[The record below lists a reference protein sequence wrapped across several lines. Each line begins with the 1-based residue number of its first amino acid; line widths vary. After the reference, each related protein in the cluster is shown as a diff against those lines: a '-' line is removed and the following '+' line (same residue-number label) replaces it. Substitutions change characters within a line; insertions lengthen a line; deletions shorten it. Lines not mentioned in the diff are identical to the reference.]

1 MGSLIGDLPAGWREA
16 PLAEL
21 CEIKSG
27 PSGALRGRAITNT
40 APGVPVVMTKDFR
53 INAVSDHHLA
63 RVSEVAARELAG
75 YRLRVGDIVCARTG
89 ELGRQVIIGPK
100 EAGWLYGTACI
111 RLRPD
116 VSRLRPSYL
125 LYYLGHPR
133 VVDWVH
139 RNATG
144 SAMPSISG
152 KVLGTLPVAF
162 PDPARQSEIAEVLEL
177 LDAKAAVYDHISRT
191 TVALRDSLLS
201 GLYNGGVTFVE

>member
-1 MGSLIGDLPAGWREA
+1 METLIGDLPDDWREVR
-16 PLAEL
+16 LAEL

-27 PSGALRGRAITNT
+27 PSGALRGRATDT
-40 APGVPVVMTKDFR
+40 DSGVPVVMTRDFR
-53 INAVSDHHLA
+53 INTVSDHPLA
-63 RVSEVAARELAG
+63 RVSAADAHELAG

-89 ELGRQVIIGPK
+89 ELARQVIIGPDQS
-100 EAGWLYGTACI
+100 GWLYGTACI

-116 VSRLRPSYL
+116 DAVLRPSYL

-133 VVDWVH
+133 VVDWIH

-162 PDPARQSEIAEVLEL
+162 PDLARQAEMAEVLEL
-177 LDAKAAVYDHISRT
+177 LDAKAAVHDQISRT
-191 TVALRDSLLS
+191 AVALRDSLLS
-201 GLYNGGVTFVE
+201 ALYGGGVAPAP